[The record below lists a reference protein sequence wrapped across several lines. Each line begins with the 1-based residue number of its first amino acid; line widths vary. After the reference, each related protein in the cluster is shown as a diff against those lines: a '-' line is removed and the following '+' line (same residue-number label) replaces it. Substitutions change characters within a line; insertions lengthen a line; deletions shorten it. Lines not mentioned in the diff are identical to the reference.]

1 MMTFISARKPL
12 SDLTCYRKMKVT
24 GSECKHKGKYK
35 VSVNIFLWILPIV
48 QFNISFLKFLRYFH
62 CVWLCKARFRPT
74 VRHLWNV
81 LDYCYK
87 HVVSSQIKTL
97 YKYKYKANL
106 NFSELSDK
114 RINDLESITQAAPPI
129 WWNLI
134 FYIYSNRDVKKIFW
148 LLTLHQ
154 IVLVYW
160 CL

>member
-1 MMTFISARKPL
+1 MTFISARKPL

-62 CVWLCKARFRPT
+62 CVWWCKARFRPHST
-74 VRHLWNV
+74 SFMKCIGL
-81 LDYCYK
+81 LLQTY
-87 HVVSSQIKTL
+87 VVSSQIKTL

-114 RINDLESITQAAPPI
+114 RKKRPWIYYTGSSP
-129 WWNLI
+129 NLMKLD
-134 FYIYSNRDVKKIFW
+134 YIYIYIP
-148 LLTLHQ
+148 TET
-154 IVLVYW
+154 
-160 CL
+160 